1 MNQIEKFFKKIP
13 KKDRIAIEKIIAQL
27 LIYSFDGLDIK
38 KIVGHKDIYRVRS
51 GKYRIIYHDLG
62 NCVLLQSIRKRN
74 ESTYDDI

>member
-38 KIVGHKDIYRVRS
+38 KLAGHKDIYRVRS
-51 GKYRIIYHDLG
+51 GKHRIIYHDLG
-62 NCVLLQSIRKRN
+62 NCVLLQSTRKRN